1 MKASIRLEHELL
13 AVEREH
19 EVNAMLELTAP
30 GAPAGAA
37 RPPLSVALVIDR
49 SGSMAGR
56 KLEVARECA
65 AFLVRRLAPGDHL
78 AVVTYD
84 DAVQL
89 IVPLGALDR
98 EAALASIAGIATGGQ
113 TNLSGGWLAALEQ
126 LRGAPADGPRKILLL
141 SDGLANV
148 GITGGAELAVL
159 AGSAAENG
167 VGTTTIGFGDGFDE
181 ELMSAMADAGRG
193 RAYYA
198 ASPEEAPGIF
208 AEEFEGLLAL
218 VAQNVSVEIRPS
230 GAVEMLG
237 VLNDHPAV
245 TTSQGVQ
252 VQLGDAFA
260 DETRRVVFTL
270 RVPNLAALGVAK
282 VADLVLRY
290 ASVGAQVGL
299 HELTVPVMVNAVSAE
314 EAAASGPDAEVAD
327 EVLILKA
334 ARAQEEAMRLADQ
347 GRFDQAKKRLT
358 GAASEL
364 RAAAP
369 GSAKAAELLEQAE
382 RMDVVMPSMAP
393 ASYDAAARKQMFY
406 EQRMRKQRRKR

>member
-37 RPPLSVALVIDR
+37 RPPLSHRARHRPLRLD
-49 SGSMAGR
+49 GR
-56 KLEVARECA
+56 PQARRRQG
-65 AFLVRRLAPGDHL
+65 VRRVPRPPPGARRPARGRDVRRRR
-78 AVVTYD
+78 A
-84 DAVQL
+84 A
-89 IVPLGALDR
+89 DR
-98 EAALASIAGIATGGQ
+98 PARARSTGRPRSPRSPASPAGGQ
-113 TNLSGGWLAALEQ
+113 TNLSGGWLQGLEQ

-148 GITGGAELAVL
+148 GITGGAELAAL
-159 AGSAAENG
+159 AGSAAANG

-181 ELMSAMADAGRG
+181 ELMSAMADAGGG

-245 TTSQGVQ
+245 TTVAGGIQ

-270 RVPNLAALGVAK
+270 RVPNLATLGVAK
-282 VADLVLRY
+282 VADLV
-290 ASVGAQVGL
+290 A
-299 HELTVPVMVNAVSAE
+299 AVRDRSAT
-314 EAAASGPDAEVAD
+314 
-327 EVLILKA
+327 
-334 ARAQEEAMRLADQ
+334 R
-347 GRFDQAKKRLT
+347 
-358 GAASEL
+358 
-364 RAAAP
+364 
-369 GSAKAAELLEQAE
+369 SACT
-382 RMDVVMPSMAP
+382 RSPSR
-393 ASYDAAARKQMFY
+393 SW
-406 EQRMRKQRRKR
+406 